1 MVDFVAGVI
10 ERKHDFN
17 YWLCFS
23 QPPRKIREL
32 LLGSRDLSAS
42 LESEACLSKIHT
54 RSWRNPHTSLAQCTG
69 RVSGQ
74 SIYVILNARLCLEI

>member
-54 RSWRNPHTSLAQCTG
+54 RSRRNPHTSLAQCTG